1 MLMTI
6 MLTFMLSFIECD
18 KDMKEIFGW
27 KCGTIYI
34 KSISPPLFP
43 QFVQPVPMLVILNI
57 LNSLMICHT
66 LIDSFEL
73 RCATVIF
80 REDCFAWEGGCIF
93 CPRRHQE
100 AATNL
105 PLTKIFHIFTFKRG
119 VWVSFISY

>member
-57 LNSLMICHT
+57 LNSLMICHK

-73 RCATVIF
+73 CCATVIF

-93 CPRRHQE
+93 CPRKLFEVEHSNSAQE
-100 AATNL
+100 E
-105 PLTKIFHIFTFKRG
+105 R
-119 VWVSFISY
+119 W